1 MTLKTMRN
9 GMALGVIAVLT
20 IAAAQ
25 AQSETLSVTV
35 PFDYS
40 AGGKVLPAGEYKV
53 QTGIANGVIL
63 LRNLDQGATAMMFG
77 NPVESNKPS
86 QEAKLVFHRYG
97 DSYFL
102 SEIWASPG
110 TARSISLRPS
120 RAEREQ
126 IAKLGAPTTVGL
138 TASR

>member
-9 GMALGVIAVLT
+9 GMPLGVIAVLT
-20 IAAAQ
+20 ITAAH
-25 AQSETLSVTV
+25 AQSAIAVTV

-53 QTGIANGVIL
+53 QTGLPNGLIL
-63 LRNLDQGATAMMFG
+63 LRNFEQGVSAMIFG
-77 NPVESNKPS
+77 NQVESIKPS
-86 QEAKLVFHRYG
+86 QDAKLVFHRYG

-102 SEIWASPG
+102 AEIWASPG

-120 RAEREQ
+120 KAEQEQ

-138 TASR
+138 TARR